1 MTANQRDPDNFLG
14 YTIVRL
20 AAAMQ
25 TRIEDVMRQEL
36 GLSVRQFGALAHLA
50 RNPGMGSGELARLL
64 LVKPQSM
71 GPLVDGLAERGL
83 VVRNLA
89 ARGHKRRT
97 ELTQGG
103 RSALARG
110 YAVADRLAIEDAAGL
125 TREDAARLNVTLLAI
140 LDRLQR

>member
-1 MTANQRDPDNFLG
+1 MTVERRDPDQFLG

-25 TRIEDVMRQEL
+25 ARIELAMRQEL
-36 GLSVRQFGALAHLA
+36 GLGVRQFGALAHLA

-83 VVRNLA
+83 LVRSHA

-97 ELTQGG
+97 ELTQSG
-103 RSALARG
+103 RSMLERG

-140 LDRLQR
+140 LDQLQR